1 MSRPRPVAL
10 IILDGW
16 GVAPP
21 SRGNAI
27 ALAKTPNLD
36 RYVRTYR
43 SVTLQAAG
51 DAVGA
56 LWGEMGNSEIGHL
69 NIGSG
74 RIVYQEIQRI
84 NTAIRDGSFFSNP
97 VFVKVMDEVK
107 GRKGTLHI
115 AGLASRGHVHASMEH
130 FTALVE
136 CARRLG
142 IDRIACHLFLDGR
155 DAPYASGLECV
166 ETLARSLREGGSGE
180 IASVSGRWWA
190 MDRDNHWDR
199 TQEVYRA
206 MVQGESAHT
215 ASDAAEAIRQ
225 SYEQHV
231 FDEEFPPTVILKAG
245 KPIAP
250 IKEGDGI
257 IITNFRSDRA
267 RQITQALSLP
277 AFTKFDR
284 ARHPRTLLVA
294 TMTQYDQ
301 HLPVLVAFPPQ
312 GITHCLAEVVSQ
324 HGLTQLHIAE
334 TEKYAHVTYFLNG
347 GMEDPYPGEQ
357 NILIPSPAVPSYD
370 MQPGMSAAEIKDKVI
385 AAITERLYD
394 VIMLNFA
401 NADMVA
407 HTGNLNATIEAVEI
421 LDLMLGELVDVIVK
435 DGGAAVITADHGN
448 AEGLLKPQTGEIDK
462 EHSSEPVPCIIA
474 GKGHEHGGLK
484 NLADLAALKPAGV
497 LADVAPTI
505 LGLLELPQPVEMIG
519 RAII

>member
-1 MSRPRPVAL
+1 VSRPRPVVL

-27 ALAKTPNLD
+27 ALAKHANLD

-56 LWGEMGNSEIGHL
+56 LWGEMGNSEIGHM

-84 NTAIRDGSFFSNP
+84 NNAIRDGSFFSNP
-97 VFVKVMDEVK
+97 AFGKVIGGVKEK
-107 GRKGTLHI
+107 KGTLHI
-115 AGLASRGHVHASMEH
+115 AGLVSTGHVHASIEH
-130 FTALVE
+130 FTAVVE
-136 CARRLG
+136 CARRRG
-142 IDRIACHLFLDGR
+142 VDRIACHVFLDGR
-155 DAPYASGLECV
+155 DAPYASGRGSV
-166 ETLARSLREGGSGE
+166 EALARSLREGGSGE

-199 TQEVYRA
+199 TQEAYRA
-206 MVQGESAHT
+206 IVGGESAHT
-215 ASDAAEAIRQ
+215 ATDPVEAIKQ
-225 SYEQHV
+225 SYELHV
-231 FDEEFPPTVILKAG
+231 YDEEFPPTVILKEG
-245 KPIAP
+245 KSVAP
-250 IKEGDGI
+250 IKEGDGVV
-257 IITNFRSDRA
+257 ITNFRADRA

-277 AFTKFDR
+277 AFTKFER
-284 ARHPRTLLVA
+284 PTHPSSLLVA
-294 TMTQYDQ
+294 TMTQYDA
-301 HLPVLVAFPPQ
+301 HLPVLVAFLPQ
-312 GITHCLAEVVSQ
+312 EITHCLAEVISQ
-324 HGLTQLHIAE
+324 KGLTQLHIAE

-347 GMEDPYPGEQ
+347 GKEDPYPGEQ

-385 AAITERLYD
+385 AAITERVYD

-435 DGGAAVITADHGN
+435 DGGVAVITADHGN

-462 EHSSEPVPCIIA
+462 EHSAEPVPCIIA

-484 NLADLAALKPAGV
+484 NLNDLATLKPSGV

-505 LGLLELPQPVEMIG
+505 LSLLELPQPVEMIG

>member
-1 MSRPRPVAL
+1 MSRPRPVVL

-27 ALAKTPNLD
+27 ALAKTPNLN

-51 DAVGA
+51 EAVGA

-74 RIVYQEIQRI
+74 RIVYQDIQRI
-84 NTAIRDGSFFSNP
+84 NNTIRDGSFFRNP
-97 VFVKVMDEVK
+97 VFMKVMEEVK
-107 GRKGTLHI
+107 KNGGTLHI
-115 AGLASRGHVHASMEH
+115 AGLVSSGHVHASLEH
-130 FTALVE
+130 FIAVVE
-136 CARRLG
+136 CARRRG
-142 IDRIACHLFLDGR
+142 VVRVACHLFLDGR
-155 DAPYASGLECV
+155 DAPYASGLGSV
-166 ETLARSLREGGSGE
+166 EALSRSLREGGLGE

-199 TQEVYRA
+199 TREVYRA

-215 ASDAAEAIRQ
+215 ATDVAEAIRQ
-225 SYEQHV
+225 SYENHV
-231 FDEEFPPTVILKAG
+231 FDEEFPPTVVLKGG
-245 KPIAP
+245 KPVAP
-250 IKEGDGI
+250 MRENDAI

-277 AFTKFDR
+277 SFIKFDR
-284 ARHPRTLLVA
+284 SKHPRTLTVA
-294 TMTQYDQ
+294 TMTQYDA

-312 GITHCLAEVVSQ
+312 EITHCLAEVISE
-324 HGLTQLHIAE
+324 HGLRQLHIAE
-334 TEKYAHVTYFLNG
+334 TEKYAHITYFLNG
-347 GMEDPYPGEQ
+347 GREDPFPGEQ
-357 NILIPSPAVPSYD
+357 NILIPSPSIPSYD
-370 MQPGMSAAEIKDKVI
+370 MQPGMSAAEIKDEVI
-385 AAITERLYD
+385 AAITARTYD
-394 VIMLNFA
+394 VIMINFA

-421 LDLMLGELVDVIVK
+421 LDLMLWELVDVTIK
-435 DGGAAVITADHGN
+435 DGGVAVITSDHGN

-462 EHSSEPVPCIIA
+462 EHSAEPVPCIIA
-474 GKGHEHGGLK
+474 GKGHEHKGLK
-484 NLADLAALKPAGV
+484 DLNDLSTLKPAGV

-505 LGLLELPQPVEMIG
+505 LSLLELPQPVEMIG
-519 RAII
+519 RAIN